1 MKKSV
6 LLFLSV
12 AQLTYASAQIKVADD
27 AYKEQM
33 TASKYVTEPLSIENN
48 FNTYDGTFLQYYYR
62 KNIVG
67 DTLYTNGAKVDC
79 IVVNHNAKSINRKP
93 FNENPIPP
101 GYYRVTGI
109 FIGTDS
115 GGKEI
120 ASELYALVDSGY
132 TSNLP
137 SRESLERGFS
147 LGSGM
152 KLSEINTKVQ
162 EFQLKGKKCDFVG
175 YGLDCGIYHRLESMD
190 SSCIYYTKIDTER
203 HFLPVRF
210 YNLICNELKGKDVHL
225 TYKRFG
231 GGYKNPSDRK
241 IKDALTG
248 TVIFQKDSLF
258 HCIDVV
264 VNNDN
269 LSTCCV
275 LEGEKSGKFA
285 IKIDRLSES
294 DKSED
299 NNECMSYYS
308 TVTDK
313 MTIWQPD
320 PYTGSKGEL
329 IRDRHFHVDN
339 YGEGISVTNETER
352 WLIKVDDLNAIYA
365 ETKRYE
371 ALTEVQY
378 RQEAEKQRRERA
390 AREAQRKQELC
401 AQYGNEFGT
410 LIASRKVALGM
421 TPEMCRKAWGT
432 PIQISNMVDAT
443 GKYTVWKYNL
453 KTCIYFYNGIV
464 ARITN

>member
-6 LLFLSV
+6 LLFLCV

-48 FNTYDGTFLQYYYR
+48 FNAYDGTFLFNYIE

-67 DTLYTNGAKVDC
+67 DTLYTNGAKMDC
-79 IVVNHNAKSINRKP
+79 FVVNHSERSIYRKG
-93 FNENPIPP
+93 FNDSPIPL

-109 FIGTDS
+109 FIGKDVR
-115 GGKEI
+115 GKEI
-120 ASELYALVDSGY
+120 ADELYALVDSGY

-137 SRESLERGFS
+137 SRESLEREFS
-147 LGSGM
+147 LGGGM
-152 KLSEINTKVQ
+152 TLAELNTWVQ
-162 EFQLKGKKCDFVG
+162 GEQLKGKKCDLIH
-175 YGLDCGIYHRLESMD
+175 YCGAWQRLESLD
-190 SSCIYYTKIDTER
+190 ASYVYYTKIDRNTER
-203 HFLPVRF
+203 SFLPVRF
-210 YNLICNELKGKDVHL
+210 YNFLCDELKGKDVYL

-231 GGYKNPSDRK
+231 GGYNNPSDRK

-264 VNNDN
+264 VNDN

-285 IKIDRLSES
+285 IKIDRLFES

-371 ALTEVQY
+371 ALTEAQY

>member
-6 LLFLSV
+6 LLFLCV

-48 FNTYDGTFLQYYYR
+48 FNTYDGTFLQYYYE

-67 DTLYTNGAKVDC
+67 DTLYTNGAKMNC
-79 IVVNHNAKSINRKP
+79 IVVNHNEKSIKRKR
-93 FNENPIPP
+93 FHESPIPQ

-109 FIGTDS
+109 FIGTDAR
-115 GGKEI
+115 GKEI
-120 ASELYALVDSGY
+120 ADELYALVDSGY

-137 SRESLERGFS
+137 NRESLEREFS

-152 KLSEINTKVQ
+152 TLAELNTWVQ
-162 EFQLKGKKCDFVG
+162 GEQLKGKKCDLNH
-175 YGLDCGIYHRLESMD
+175 YCGAWQRLESLD
-190 SSCIYYTKIDTER
+190 TSNVYYTKIDGNTER
-203 HFLPVRF
+203 SFLPVRF
-210 YNLICNELKGKDVHL
+210 YNLLCHELKGKDVYL
-225 TYKRFG
+225 TSKRFG

-285 IKIDRLSES
+285 IKIDRLFES

-371 ALTEVQY
+371 ALTEAQY

>member
-1 MKKSV
+1 MKC
-6 LLFLSV
+6 F
-12 AQLTYASAQIKVADD
+12 
-27 AYKEQM
+27 
-33 TASKYVTEPLSIENN
+33 
-48 FNTYDGTFLQYYYR
+48 
-62 KNIVG
+62 
-67 DTLYTNGAKVDC
+67 
-79 IVVNHNAKSINRKP
+79 VVNHNEKSINWKD
-93 FNENPIPP
+93 FNESPIPQ

-109 FIGTDS
+109 FIGKDAR
-115 GGKEI
+115 GKEI
-120 ASELYALVDSGY
+120 ADELYALVDSGY
-132 TSNLP
+132 TSNLS
-137 SRESLERGFS
+137 SRESLERELS
-147 LGSGM
+147 LGGGM
-152 KLSEINTKVQ
+152 TLAELNTWVQ
-162 EFQLKGKKCDFVG
+162 GEQLKGEKCDLIH
-175 YGLDCGIYHRLESMD
+175 YCGAWHRLESLD
-190 SSCIYYTKIDTER
+190 ASCVYYTKIDGDYER
-203 HFLPVRF
+203 YFLPVRF
-210 YNLICNELKGKDVHL
+210 YNLICNELKGKDVYL

-231 GGYKNPSDRK
+231 GGYTYPSDRK

-248 TVIFQKDSLF
+248 TVVFQKDSLF

-264 VNNDN
+264 VNDN

-294 DKSED
+294 DKSEN

-320 PYTGSKGEL
+320 PYTRSKGEL

-339 YGEGISVTNETER
+339 YGEGISVSNETER

-371 ALTEVQY
+371 ALTAAQQ
-378 RQEAEKQRRERA
+378 RQKAEKQRRERT

-443 GKYTVWKYNL
+443 GKYTVWKYNF